1 MLLVTLVLV
10 LPVMVRKQAEEHSV
24 FFKIE
29 ENYFRSYENTIWT
42 GKADSLLSC
51 SQMCARR
58 ADCKSA
64 NFIASQETCLLLGEG
79 QVNQEEKLLRRGG
92 LDLVGKGW

>member
-1 MLLVTLVLV
+1 MPSNNSTEYV
-10 LPVMVRKQAEEHSV
+10 S
-24 FFKIE
+24 FKIE
-29 ENYFRSYENTIWT
+29 ENYFRSYENTIWN

-51 SQMCARR
+51 SQMCTRR

-64 NFIASQETCLLLGEG
+64 NFIGSQETCLLLGEG

-92 LDLVGKGW
+92 SIYLEKVGNH